1 MMTNKAILILADGMR
16 PDALEACGNPY
27 AMELYRASAHTMTA
41 RTVMPSVTLPCHMSL
56 FHSVTPQRH
65 GILSNT
71 YVPQVRPVSG
81 ICEVLNRADRTC
93 AIYTNWNELRDL
105 CPPASLEE
113 YVFFGGLRT
122 GYDAANHGVTDAAIR
137 GIRRFAPD
145 FLFVYLGYPD
155 VMGHA
160 HGWMSPEY
168 LDSVAQCFDCIHEM
182 IDMLPKEYTAFI
194 TADHGGH
201 DRIHGTELPED
212 MCIPL
217 LIHNARLA
225 PEAIAEASILD
236 IAPTIT
242 QLLGVTPDKEWEGRV
257 LPLHYNM

>member
-1 MMTNKAILILADGMR
+1 MSNKAILILADGMR

-27 AMELYRASAHTMTA
+27 AMELYARSAHTMQA

-65 GILSNT
+65 GILSNV
-71 YVPQVRPVSG
+71 YVPQVRPVTG
-81 ICEVLNRADRTC
+81 ICEVLCRADKTC
-93 AIYTNWNELRDL
+93 ATYTNWNELRDL
-105 CPPASLEE
+105 SWPAALEE
-113 YVFFGGLRT
+113 YVFIGGLRT
-122 GYDAANHGVTDAAIR
+122 GYDYANRAVADAAIA
-137 GIRRFAPD
+137 GINRFAPD

-160 HGWMSPEY
+160 HGWMGKEY
-168 LDSVAQCFDCIHEM
+168 LDSVAQCFDCIHKIM
-182 IDMLPKEYTAFI
+182 DMLPEEYTAFV

-212 MCIPL
+212 MTIPL
-217 LIHNARLA
+217 LVYNPHLA
-225 PEAIAEASILD
+225 PEEITDASILD

-242 QLLGVTPDKEWEGRV
+242 SLLGVAPDKEWEGHV
-257 LPLHYNM
+257 LPLSYTR